1 MASAEQLDE
10 LRRQLDEVNKR
21 ADDEKKRADDE
32 KKRADD
38 EALERQREK
47 KRADD
52 EALERQREKKRA
64 DDYQKDQSPTTFLVY
79 LQQVKEKLL
88 SNFSIELDPDKAST
102 GTVTD
107 VSGKYYPLK
116 LCSWKDFEKT
126 HDQIFDQ
133 FIQTFSDAPLF
144 PSKADIQG
152 IGRDLSPTT
161 RKDEQ
166 DLRPYVRT
174 AIEKP
179 AQRILKAYL
188 EQTKDTKTTDFYFR
202 NNAYSLPGKNIEITS
217 ETDESQR
224 PPNKKRSPE
233 RKRIKGIPDR
243 WGISEHPNGDQCEIL
258 VGEYKAAHKVYGLF
272 PLVLSLTLSEDMF
285 VDTLKWLQGR
295 IMKPDE
301 IQEKRQSIV
310 AQVLCQA
317 FHYIITSGLT
327 YGYVTSGESLV
338 FLMVNRDDPQ
348 TLYYHLNSVPDS
360 SLAEDVDVR
369 YSPASQLSTFVILS
383 LHSTRRTAQQIQ
395 EDQSQLFQWPVLPN
409 KLALTELPLRPEGAC
424 RDSDFEKQYSSG
436 SDGDG
441 DDADGDY
448 RPSARPRKQQSLV
461 TETTPAKNRRSSRK
475 QYDNQQSTL
484 SYCTQACL
492 IGLSKGGSLDHRC
505 PNVTFH
511 QQGKTCSYHLFSK
524 EKLCA
529 LVKDQLAHNLDE
541 NCECLDKKG
550 MYGAVGVLFKIS
562 LTGYGYTFVAKG
574 VQLLDEECL
583 SNEAS
588 VYAHLSHLQG
598 VAIPVYLGTIQL
610 VRSYNLVSC
619 AVVTSMML
627 MSWGGNSL
635 HSAVHDQGVNIAAET
650 KRSIREVETAGVF
663 SLDVREANLLWNEEQ
678 QRVMM
683 IDFDQVI
690 IRTPLPQQ
698 KRAYDE
704 AGSGRVGKRL
714 RMEDKENMTMLTP
727 EELVLEKKLR
737 RKIDMLIMPI
747 VIVVYLMNYIDRFC
761 QTGLSILFI
770 AYILMQVPSNLLL
783 NYVGRPL
790 LYLGLFTTAW
800 GLVSVL
806 TALVTNYGQIFASP
820 LFAGALFYLSKW
832 YTKRELVLRMS
843 IFYSGSLI
851 AGAFG
856 NLFAAGILR
865 GSIPFFIGLIT
876 CFTLPDLPDTWKL
889 LAPELKH
896 VANRRIAVESAEAD
910 VELAPVP

>member
-1 MASAEQLDE
+1 MTSAEQLDE

-32 KKRADD
+32 KKRADE
-38 EALERQREK
+38 EARERQREK
-47 KRADD
+47 R
-52 EALERQREKKRA
+52 RA

-116 LCSWKDFEKT
+116 LRSWKDFDKT
-126 HDQIFDQ
+126 HNQIFDQ

-166 DLRPYVRT
+166 DLRPFVRT

-188 EQTKDTKTTDFYFR
+188 EQTKDTTTTDFYFR

-217 ETDESQR
+217 ETDESQP

-243 WGISEHPNGDQCEIL
+243 WGISEQPNGDQCEIL

-272 PLVLSLTLSEDMF
+272 PQVLSLSLSEDMF
-285 VDTLKWLQGR
+285 VDTLKWLQGL

-436 SDGDG
+436 SDGGG

-461 TETTPAKNRRSSRK
+461 TETTPAKNRRSSRM

-492 IGLSKGGSLDHRC
+492 IGLSKGGPLDRRC

-511 QQGKTCSYHLFSK
+511 QQGKPCSYHLFSK
-524 EKLCA
+524 EKLSA

-550 MYGAVGVLFKIS
+550 MFGAVGVLFKIT

-588 VYAHLSHLQG
+588 VYAHLSQLQG

-635 HSAVHDQGVNIAAET
+635 HSAVHEGVNIAAET
-650 KRSIREVETAGVF
+650 QRSIQEVETAGVF

-683 IDFDQVI
+683 IDFDQVV
-690 IRTPLPQQ
+690 IRPPLPQQ

-714 RMEDKENMTMLTP
+714 RMEDKENMTMHLENNSENPAKLSAKQVEKLIAVTSRWELDDEEFEKLKENIQTWTTDPQLLFSAANTYRAGNLGVVEFCCNDLDHLNREGHSCMRNEIRCFETASSVKKDKDFIDKVERFAQLTP
-727 EELVLEKKLR
+727 KELVLEKKLR
-737 RKIDMLIMPI
+737 RKIDIN
-747 VIVVYLMNYIDRFC
+747 NYAAARLQGLEADLKLTPAQY
-761 QTGLSILFI
+761 QTGLSILFA

-783 NYVGRPL
+783 NYVGRP
-790 LYLGLFTTAW
+790 
-800 GLVSVL
+800 
-806 TALVTNYGQIFASP
+806 
-820 LFAGALFYLSKW
+820 
-832 YTKRELVLRMS
+832 
-843 IFYSGSLI
+843 SL
-851 AGAFG
+851 
-856 NLFAAGILR
+856 
-865 GSIPFFIGLIT
+865 
-876 CFTLPDLPDTWKL
+876 
-889 LAPELKH
+889 
-896 VANRRIAVESAEAD
+896 
-910 VELAPVP
+910 